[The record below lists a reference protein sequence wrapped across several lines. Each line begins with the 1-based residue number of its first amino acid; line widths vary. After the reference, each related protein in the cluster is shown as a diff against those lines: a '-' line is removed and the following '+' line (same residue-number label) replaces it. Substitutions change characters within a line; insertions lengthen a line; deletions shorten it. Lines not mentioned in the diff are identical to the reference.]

1 MAMRVR
7 AHILVSGR
15 VQGVY
20 YRSYAVDKARELGLT
35 GWVRNRYD
43 GRVEALV
50 EGEEEDVGKMVEW
63 CHKGSP
69 SARVERVEVS
79 WGEATGEFTD
89 FGIRRG
95 E

>member
-1 MAMRVR
+1 MRVR

-20 YRSYAVDKARELGLT
+20 YRSYAVDMARELGLT
-35 GWVRNRYD
+35 GWVRNRFD

-50 EGEEEDVGKMVEW
+50 EGEEEAVGKMVEW

-79 WGEATGEFTD
+79 WGEATGEFAD